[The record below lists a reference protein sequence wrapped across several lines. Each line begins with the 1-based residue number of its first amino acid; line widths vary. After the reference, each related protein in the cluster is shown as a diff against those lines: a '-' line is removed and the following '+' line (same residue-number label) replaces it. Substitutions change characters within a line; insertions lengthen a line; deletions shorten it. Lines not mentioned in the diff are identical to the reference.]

1 MTSSRLGTHKCL
13 NKCFL
18 VGCPSTT
25 FSALP
30 GVESTCPTYNSNV
43 WREALHSHF
52 LWHIFREWSEPQ
64 GGQCKFYSVVC
75 QASFHLAIWWKR
87 KHNCLGVRRLGVSCN
102 CIPKWLHNSGQV
114 ICPLQASL
122 FEEASSIRAVLGQ
135 GLPALALQMSCAVGI
150 RACLHPG
157 VHGRHLGHFPWT
169 CVCWFWPWWHSP
181 CCSHKTVSEHLR
193 ETVSSPGPQAAVYP
207 KTELSLISQEWPKQG
222 FHSCPH
228 MDPKKPTG
236 TSEEAKLPI
245 HGAFKASTLLTRNL
259 RAGGTRM
266 GNCVVPESLAGEFL
280 SISLCSTA
288 LPTCL
293 HLPLGTGESWL
304 GRDLQSH
311 LVHPLSLQ
319 IQKLS
324 LERGTHSPRANS
336 CLRGNSHQW

>member
-1 MTSSRLGTHKCL
+1 
-13 NKCFL
+13 
-18 VGCPSTT
+18 
-25 FSALP
+25 
-30 GVESTCPTYNSNV
+30 
-43 WREALHSHF
+43 
-52 LWHIFREWSEPQ
+52 
-64 GGQCKFYSVVC
+64 
-75 QASFHLAIWWKR
+75 
-87 KHNCLGVRRLGVSCN
+87 
-102 CIPKWLHNSGQV
+102 
-114 ICPLQASL
+114 
-122 FEEASSIRAVLGQ
+122 
-135 GLPALALQMSCAVGI
+135 
-150 RACLHPG
+150 
-157 VHGRHLGHFPWT
+157 
-169 CVCWFWPWWHSP
+169 
-181 CCSHKTVSEHLR
+181 
-193 ETVSSPGPQAAVYP
+193 
-207 KTELSLISQEWPKQG
+207 
-222 FHSCPH
+222 

-293 HLPLGTGESWL
+293 HLPLGTGESWP

-336 CLRGNSHQW
+336 CWGGTVINDKPPNLSQESQQGLSPSGGLVHMSAVRQVPHQGSPLREQGEKVSQRMQPDRYSPWFPVLAGTPVGWFGSLHQWRRPTTCLPASGGTMLVINLSWLSWAEQEGGEWSGSVFFSWPAFRLKLGLRPQLRPKIYP

>member
-1 MTSSRLGTHKCL
+1 MVWASGGSVQVLFCGMPSLLPPC
-13 NKCFL
+13 NL
-18 VGCPSTT
+18 VEEK
-25 FSALP
+25 AQLP
-30 GVESTCPTYNSNV
+30 GSQETWSQLQLYPQVAAQLWTSHLSSPGLTLRRGFQHQGSPWPGSSSLGSADVMCCGHKGMFAPRSS
-43 WREALHSHF
+43 WEAPGAFPLDLCLLILAMMTQPLLQSQGS
-52 LWHIFREWSEPQ
+52 EWASQ
-64 GGQCKFYSVVC
+64 G
-75 QASFHLAIWWKR
+75 
-87 KHNCLGVRRLGVSCN
+87 
-102 CIPKWLHNSGQV
+102 
-114 ICPLQASL
+114 
-122 FEEASSIRAVLGQ
+122 
-135 GLPALALQMSCAVGI
+135 
-150 RACLHPG
+150 
-157 VHGRHLGHFPWT
+157 
-169 CVCWFWPWWHSP
+169 
-181 CCSHKTVSEHLR
+181 
-193 ETVSSPGPQAAVYP
+193 TVSSPGPQAAVYP

-293 HLPLGTGESWL
+293 HLPLGTGESWP